1 MSDIHSLTQPPA
13 PRLLSII
20 LVFGTI
26 VSHGFSE
33 ITHAQFNMWLTT
45 GIGICALISYG
56 HTFCKWSKKR
66 KQEKDIQETLKKKSG
81 GHR

>member
-1 MSDIHSLTQPPA
+1 MDHLNQLTQPPA

-45 GIGICALISYG
+45 GIGICALVSYG
-56 HTFCKWSKKR
+56 HTFYKWHKKR
-66 KQEKDIQETLKKKSG
+66 KQDKIIQDNLKKKSG